1 MRRIILLVAAAL
13 AVAAVGCSEPEP
25 SSYALVVS
33 TTGGGEVCGQGPEHD
48 ALCFDAAVL
57 DLPDGV
63 ELHVD
68 DCIGV
73 EVSPPGS
80 DDVVRGWWD
89 GRCADR
95 TVSLGVTSRDGR
107 TLVLIPECLG
117 SLTSISVTDEAGET
131 VWSAYREVSTEHP
144 LLTYVELG
152 VEPPGFAEGHPLETP
167 EAAQALTATA
177 TQQLDLP
184 AATVTFEPAELDEG
198 IVAGDARYATEE
210 EYLAAAGCAP
220 AT

>member
-1 MRRIILLVAAAL
+1 MIVIVVGVVLVL
-13 AVAAVGCSEPEP
+13 VGTVGCSEPEP
-25 SSYALVVS
+25 SSYALVVTS
-33 TTGGGEVCGQGPEHD
+33 IDDAQVCGDGPERD
-48 ALCFDAAVL
+48 GVCFDADRL
-57 DLPDGV
+57 TLPDGIR
-63 ELHVD
+63 LHED

-95 TVSLGVTSRDGR
+95 PVALGVTSRDGR

-117 SLTSISVTDEAGET
+117 SLTSLTITDEAGEP

-152 VEPPGFAEGHPLETP
+152 VVPPGFAEGDPLETP
-167 EAAQALTATA
+167 ETSQVLTATA

-184 AATVTFEPAELDEG
+184 DATVAFEPSGLDDG
-198 IVAGDARYATEE
+198 IVTGDERYATEE
-210 EYLAAAGCAP
+210 DFLDAAGCAR
-220 AT
+220 AA